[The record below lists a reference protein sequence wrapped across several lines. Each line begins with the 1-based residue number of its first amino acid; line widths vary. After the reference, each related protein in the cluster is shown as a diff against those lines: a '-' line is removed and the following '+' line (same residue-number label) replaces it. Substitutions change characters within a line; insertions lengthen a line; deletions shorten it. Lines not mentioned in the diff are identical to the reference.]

1 MSSSRCDAVRVLR
14 LRVKD
19 KHASWLCGLA
29 REVNTVFNYCN
40 ELSVKVFERERRFLS
55 GFDFWPCLKGVTRGD
70 CALHLPV
77 QAVQEIAEEYA
88 RRRRQH
94 QKVRLAW
101 RKSGGAR
108 RSLGWI
114 PFKVRTIRYRGGQV
128 YFAGRWLSLW
138 DTYGLSNFE
147 LRAGNFCEDTRGR
160 WYLNVCVP
168 RAQRVR
174 DKRNKPSVG
183 SILDHSVPSLGIDL
197 GLRTFAAFSDKTLP
211 PIEAGH
217 FYHDL
222 EPALATAQRARHRN
236 RSRAI
241 HAKIANRRKDFLH
254 KLSTRLV
261 KANRALFVGNV
272 NVSALAKTRQAKSVL
287 DAGWS
292 AFRTM
297 LLYKCAD
304 AGVWFAEVDEAFSTQ
319 ICSVCDSRAG
329 PKGRKDLG
337 IRGWQCAACGSI
349 HDRNVNA
356 AHNILAAGH
365 RRLAEGILDLEG
377 EEDVNAMNLFPRRG
391 RRFADHT
398 LNTTPRAR
406 QAPRAGPKARVWDA
420 HTRHRVD

>member
-1 MSSSRCDAVRVLR
+1 MYSSRTSAVRVLR

-19 KHASWLCGLA
+19 KHAAWLCGLA

-55 GFDFWPCLKGVTRGD
+55 GFDFWPFLKGATRGE
-70 CALHLPV
+70 CPLHLPV

-94 QKVRLAW
+94 RKIRLAW

-114 PFKVRTIRYRGGQV
+114 PFKVRTIHYRGGQV

-138 DTYGLSNFE
+138 DSYGLGNFE
-147 LRAGNFCEDTRGR
+147 LRAGNFSEDSRGR

-168 RAQRVR
+168 RASTMA
-174 DKRNKPSVG
+174 DESHKPSIG
-183 SILDHSVPSLGIDL
+183 SVLDRSVPSVGIDL
-197 GLRTFAAFSDKTLP
+197 GLKSFAAFSDDRP
-211 PIEAGH
+211 PIDAKG
-217 FYHDL
+217 FYRDL
-222 EPALATAQRARHRN
+222 QPALARAQRARQPKRC
-236 RSRAI
+236 RAI
-241 HAKIANRRKDFLH
+241 
-254 KLSTRLV
+254 
-261 KANRALFVGNV
+261 
-272 NVSALAKTRQAKSVL
+272 QAKSVL

-297 LLYKCAD
+297 LQYKCAH

-319 ICSVCDSRAG
+319 TCSVCNSRAG

-337 IRGWQCAACGSI
+337 IRGWQCPVCGAI
-349 HDRNVNA
+349 HDRDVNA

-365 RRLAEGILDLEG
+365 RRLAEGI
-377 EEDVNAMNLFPRRG
+377 
-391 RRFADHT
+391 
-398 LNTTPRAR
+398 
-406 QAPRAGPKARVWDA
+406 RVP
-420 HTRHRVD
+420 

>member
-1 MSSSRCDAVRVLR
+1 MARISRCFRKCDSGICWYTVWMSSYRATATRVLR

-19 KHASWLCGLA
+19 KHASWLSGVA

-40 ELSVKVFERERRFLS
+40 ELSVKVFEREQRFLS
-55 GFDFWPCLKGVTRGD
+55 GFEFWPFLKGVTRGD

-94 QKVRLAW
+94 RKVRLAW
-101 RKSGGAR
+101 RKNGGAR

-114 PFKVRTIRYRGGQV
+114 PFKVRTIRYRGGQI

-138 DTYGLSNFE
+138 DSYRLSSFE
-147 LRAGNFCEDTRGR
+147 LRAGNFSEDSRGR
-160 WYLNVCVP
+160 RYLNVCVP
-168 RAQRVR
+168 RAQRVG
-174 DKRNKPSVG
+174 DERNKPTAQ
-183 SILDHSVPSLGIDL
+183 SILDRSVPSLGIDL
-197 GLRTFAAFSDKTLP
+197 GLRTFAAFSDEAIP
-211 PIEAGH
+211 PIEAER
-217 FYHDL
+217 FYRDL
-222 EPALATAQRARHRN
+222 EPALARAQRARHRQ

-261 KANRALFVGNV
+261 KPHGALLVGNV
-272 NVSALAKTRQAKSVL
+272 NASALAKPRQAKSVL

-319 ICSVCDSRAG
+319 
-329 PKGRKDLG
+329 
-337 IRGWQCAACGSI
+337 
-349 HDRNVNA
+349 
-356 AHNILAAGH
+356 
-365 RRLAEGILDLEG
+365 
-377 EEDVNAMNLFPRRG
+377 
-391 RRFADHT
+391 T
-398 LNTTPRAR
+398 
-406 QAPRAGPKARVWDA
+406 
-420 HTRHRVD
+420 

>member
-1 MSSSRCDAVRVLR
+1 
-14 LRVKD
+14 
-19 KHASWLCGLA
+19 
-29 REVNTVFNYCN
+29 VFNYCN

-55 GFDFWPCLKGVTRGD
+55 GFDFWPFLKGVTRGD

-94 QKVRLAW
+94 QKIRLAW

-114 PFKVRTIRYRGGQV
+114 PFKVRTIRYRAGRV
-128 YFAGRWLSLW
+128 YFAGRRLSLW
-138 DTYGLSNFE
+138 DSYGLSNFE
-147 LRAGNFCEDTRGR
+147 LRAGNFSEDSRGR

-174 DKRNKPSVG
+174 DERNKPSIG
-183 SILDHSVPSLGIDL
+183 SILDHSAPSLGIDL
-197 GLRTFAAFSDKTLP
+197 GLRAFAAFSNEVLP
-211 PIEAGH
+211 PIQAES
-217 FYHDL
+217 FYRDL
-222 EPALATAQRARHRN
+222 EPSLARAHRAGHRN

-261 KANRALFVGNV
+261 RANGAIFVGNV
-272 NVSALAKTRQAKSVL
+272 NACALAKTRMAKSVL

-292 AFRTM
+292 TFRTM

-304 AGVWFAEVDEAFSTQ
+304 AGAWFAEVDEAFSTQ
-319 ICSVCDSRAG
+319 ICSRRNSRAG
-329 PKGRKDLG
+329 PRGRKDLG
-337 IRGWQCAACGSI
+337 IRGWQCTVCEAI

-365 RRLAEGILDLEG
+365 RRLAEGILI
-377 EEDVNAMNLFPRRG
+377 P
-391 RRFADHT
+391 
-398 LNTTPRAR
+398 
-406 QAPRAGPKARVWDA
+406 
-420 HTRHRVD
+420 

>member
-1 MSSSRCDAVRVLR
+1 MSSYRFTAVRVLR

-19 KHASWLCGLA
+19 KHAAWLCGLA

-55 GFDFWPCLKGVTRGD
+55 GFDFWPFLKGATRGD

-94 QKVRLAW
+94 RKVRLAW

-114 PFKVRTIRYRGGQV
+114 PFKVRTIRYRGGQI

-138 DTYGLSNFE
+138 DSFGLGNFE
-147 LRAGNFCEDTRGR
+147 LRAGNFSEDSRGR

-174 DKRNKPSVG
+174 DERNKPSVK
-183 SILDHSVPSLGIDL
+183 SILDRSVPSLGIDL
-197 GLRTFAAFSDKTLP
+197 GLRTFAAFTDKALP
-211 PIEAGH
+211 PIEAER
-217 FYHDL
+217 FYRDL
-222 EPALATAQRARHRN
+222 EPALARAQRARHRN
-236 RSRAI
+236 RTRAI

-261 KANRALFVGNV
+261 KAYGAISVGNV
-272 NVSALAKTRQAKSVL
+272 NASALAKTRLAKSVL

-292 AFRTM
+292 TFRTM
-297 LLYKCAD
+297 LLYKCDD
-304 AGVWFAEVDEAFSTQ
+304 AGVWFDEVDEAFSTQ
-319 ICSVCDSRAG
+319 TCSVCDSRAG

-337 IRGWQCAACGSI
+337 IRGWQCTVCGAI

-356 AHNILAAGH
+356 AHIILAAGH
-365 RRLAEGILDLEG
+365 RRLAEGIL
-377 EEDVNAMNLFPRRG
+377 
-391 RRFADHT
+391 
-398 LNTTPRAR
+398 
-406 QAPRAGPKARVWDA
+406 GP
-420 HTRHRVD
+420 

>member
-1 MSSSRCDAVRVLR
+1 MAFWYTVWMYSHQSRPVRVLR

-19 KHASWLCGLA
+19 KHAAWLYGLA

-40 ELSVKVFERERRFLS
+40 DLSVKVFERERRFLS
-55 GFDFWPCLKGVTRGD
+55 GFDFWPFLKGATRGE

-94 QKVRLAW
+94 GKVRLAW

-114 PFKVRTIRYRGGQV
+114 PFKVRTIRYRGGQI

-138 DTYGLSNFE
+138 DSYGLGSFE
-147 LRAGNFCEDTRGR
+147 LRAGCFSEDSRGR

-168 RAQRVR
+168 RARP
-174 DKRNKPSVG
+174 DERNKPSVA
-183 SILDHSVPSLGIDL
+183 SILDRSVPSLGIDL
-197 GLRTFAAFSDKTLP
+197 GLSTFAAFSDEALP
-211 PIEAGH
+211 PIEADR
-217 FYHDL
+217 FYRDL
-222 EPALATAQRARHRN
+222 EPLLARAQRARHRH

-254 KLSTRLV
+254 KLSTDLV
-261 KANRALFVGNV
+261 KANDAIFVGNV
-272 NVSALAKTRQAKSVL
+272 NASALAKTRLAKSVL

-319 ICSVCDSRAG
+319 TCSVCNSRAG

-337 IRGWQCAACGSI
+337 IRGWQCTACEAV

-356 AHNILAAGH
+356 AHIILAAGY
-365 RRLAEGILDLEG
+365 RRLAEGIL
-377 EEDVNAMNLFPRRG
+377 
-391 RRFADHT
+391 
-398 LNTTPRAR
+398 
-406 QAPRAGPKARVWDA
+406 GP
-420 HTRHRVD
+420 

>member
-1 MSSSRCDAVRVLR
+1 MSSSRPTAIRVLR

-19 KHASWLCGLA
+19 KHAKWLCGLA

-55 GFDFWPCLKGVTRGD
+55 GFDFWPFLKGVTRGD

-94 QKVRLAW
+94 RKVRLAW

-114 PFKVRTIRYRGGQV
+114 PYKVRTIHYRAGQI

-138 DTYGLSNFE
+138 DSYGLGSFE
-147 LRAGNFCEDTRGR
+147 LRAGNFSEDSRGR

-168 RAQRVR
+168 RAQRAG
-174 DKRNKPSVG
+174 DQRNKPSVA
-183 SILDHSVPSLGIDL
+183 SILDRSVPSLGIDL
-197 GLRTFAAFSDKTLP
+197 GLRTFAAFTDKALP
-211 PIEAGH
+211 PIEAER
-217 FYHDL
+217 FYRDL
-222 EPALATAQRARHRN
+222 EPALAIAQRARHQN
-236 RSRAI
+236 RTRAI

-261 KANRALFVGNV
+261 KAYGAISVGNV
-272 NVSALAKTRQAKSVL
+272 NASALAKTRLAKSVL

-292 AFRTM
+292 TFRTM
-297 LLYKCAD
+297 LQYKCDD
-304 AGVWFAEVDEAFSTQ
+304 AGVWFDEVDEAFSTQ
-319 ICSVCDSRAG
+319 TCSECKSRAG

-337 IRGWQCAACGSI
+337 IRGWQCTVCEAI

-356 AHNILAAGH
+356 AHIILAAGH
-365 RRLAEGILDLEG
+365 RRLAEGIL
-377 EEDVNAMNLFPRRG
+377 
-391 RRFADHT
+391 
-398 LNTTPRAR
+398 
-406 QAPRAGPKARVWDA
+406 GP
-420 HTRHRVD
+420 

>member
-1 MSSSRCDAVRVLR
+1 MGFWYTVWMSSYRSSRVLR

-19 KHASWLCGLA
+19 KHAAWLCGLA

-55 GFDFWPCLKGVTRGD
+55 GFDFWPFLKGVTRGE

-94 QKVRLAW
+94 QKIRLAW

-114 PFKVRTIRYRGGQV
+114 PFKVRTIRYRGGQI

-138 DTYGLSNFE
+138 DSYGLGNFE
-147 LRAGNFCEDTRGR
+147 LRAGNFSEDSRGR

-168 RAQRVR
+168 SVQRVGGER
-174 DKRNKPSVG
+174 SKPSVA
-183 SILDHSVPSLGIDL
+183 SILDRSVPSLGIDL
-197 GLRTFAAFSDKTLP
+197 GLKTFAAFTDKAIP
-211 PIEAGH
+211 PIEAER
-217 FYHDL
+217 FYRDL
-222 EPALATAQRARHRN
+222 EPALAIAQRAGHRN
-236 RSRAI
+236 RARAI

-261 KANRALFVGNV
+261 KANGAIVVGNV
-272 NVSALAKTRQAKSVL
+272 NASALAKTRLAKSVL

-297 LLYKCAD
+297 LQYKCAD
-304 AGVWFAEVDEAFSTQ
+304 AGVWFDEVDEAFSTQ
-319 ICSVCDSRAG
+319 TCSVCDSRAG

-337 IRGWQCAACGSI
+337 IRGWQCTVCGAI

-356 AHNILAAGH
+356 AHIILAAGH
-365 RRLAEGILDLEG
+365 RRLAEGIL
-377 EEDVNAMNLFPRRG
+377 
-391 RRFADHT
+391 
-398 LNTTPRAR
+398 
-406 QAPRAGPKARVWDA
+406 GP
-420 HTRHRVD
+420 

>member
-1 MSSSRCDAVRVLR
+1 MSSSRSSVVRVLR

-19 KHASWLCGLA
+19 RHAAWLCSLA

-40 ELSVKVFERERRFLS
+40 ELSVKVVERERRFLS
-55 GFDFWPCLKGVTRGD
+55 GFDFWPFLKGATRGE

-94 QKVRLAW
+94 RKVRLAW

-114 PFKVRTIRYRGGQV
+114 PYKVRTIRYRGGQV

-138 DTYGLSNFE
+138 DSYGLGSFE
-147 LRAGNFCEDTRGR
+147 LRAGNFSEDSRGR

-168 RAQRVR
+168 SAQRVGPE
-174 DKRNKPSVG
+174 RNKPSVG
-183 SILDHSVPSLGIDL
+183 SILDRSVRSLGVDL
-197 GLRTFAAFSDKTLP
+197 GLTTFAAFSD
-211 PIEAGH
+211 EAIRPLEAER
-217 FYHDL
+217 FYRDL
-222 EPALATAQRARHRN
+222 EPVLARAQRARHRQ
-236 RSRAI
+236 RTRAI
-241 HAKIANRRKDFLH
+241 HAKIANRRRDFIH
-254 KLSTRLV
+254 KLSTNL
-261 KANRALFVGNV
+261 ANSYGALFVGNV
-272 NVSALAKTRQAKSVL
+272 NASALAKTRLAKSVL

-297 LLYKCAD
+297 LQYKCAH

-319 ICSVCDSRAG
+319 TCSRCNSRAG

-337 IRGWQCAACGSI
+337 MGGWQCSVCEAVN
-349 HDRNVNA
+349 DRNVNA

-365 RRLAEGILDLEG
+365 RRLAEGIL
-377 EEDVNAMNLFPRRG
+377 VP
-391 RRFADHT
+391 
-398 LNTTPRAR
+398 
-406 QAPRAGPKARVWDA
+406 
-420 HTRHRVD
+420 

>member
-1 MSSSRCDAVRVLR
+1 MSSSRAVRVLR

-19 KHASWLCGLA
+19 KHAAWLCGLA

-40 ELSVKVFERERRFLS
+40 ELSVKVFDRERRFLS
-55 GFDFWPCLKGVTRGD
+55 GFDFWPFLKGVTRGD

-94 QKVRLAW
+94 QKIRLAW

-114 PFKVRTIRYRGGQV
+114 PFKVRTIRYRGGQI

-138 DTYGLSNFE
+138 DSYGLGSFE
-147 LRAGNFCEDTRGR
+147 LRATDE
-160 WYLNVCVP
+160 
-168 RAQRVR
+168 A
-174 DKRNKPSVG
+174 
-183 SILDHSVPSLGIDL
+183 I
-197 GLRTFAAFSDKTLP
+197 P
-211 PIEAGH
+211 PIEAER
-217 FYHDL
+217 FYRDL
-222 EPALATAQRARHRN
+222 EPALARAQRARHRN
-236 RSRAI
+236 RARAI

-261 KANRALFVGNV
+261 KANGAIVVGNV
-272 NVSALAKTRQAKSVL
+272 NASALAKTRLAKSVL

-297 LLYKCAD
+297 LQYKCDD
-304 AGVWFAEVDEAFSTQ
+304 AGVWFDEVDEAFSTQ
-319 ICSVCDSRAG
+319 DCSVCKSRSG

-337 IRGWQCAACGSI
+337 IRGWQCTVREAI

-356 AHNILAAGH
+356 AHIILAAGH
-365 RRLAEGILDLEG
+365 RRLAEGII
-377 EEDVNAMNLFPRRG
+377 
-391 RRFADHT
+391 
-398 LNTTPRAR
+398 
-406 QAPRAGPKARVWDA
+406 GP
-420 HTRHRVD
+420 